1 VKLSREVKN
10 MGKKVLLV
18 GMVMSIVIPLILF
31 YNDVTT
37 IAREVYGSISIPY
50 LAEILGALHILF
62 WNDYSNIYIA
72 IWIGIGLVIGGLIRK
87 SGKGFVYGFYLSGLM
102 MIILY
107 AVTLLIKGET
117 YLPHTALGEFYFIVY
132 FLYPLVANG
141 LLCGFGGLIAG
152 RITKKGALGLSK
164 EMIEQ
169 LIQKAERIC
178 PKCGAKIES
187 SAIFCSVCGAS
198 LESLDENKIDK
209 LEAVEAPHS

>member
-1 VKLSREVKN
+1 

-18 GMVMSIVIPLILF
+18 GMIISIAIPLILF

-37 IAREVYGSISIPY
+37 VAKEVYGSISIPY
-50 LAEILGALHILF
+50 LAEILGALHVLF

-72 IWIGIGLVIGGLIRK
+72 IWIGIGIIIGGLIRK
-87 SGKGFVYGFYLSGLM
+87 GGKGFVYGFYLSGLM

-107 AVTLLIKGET
+107 AVTLLIKDET
-117 YLPHTALGEFYFIVY
+117 YLPHTPLGEFYFIVY

-152 RITKKGALGLSK
+152 RITRKGVLGLSK
-164 EMIEQ
+164 EMVEQ
-169 LIQKAERIC
+169 LIQKAERTC

-187 SAIFCSVCGAS
+187 SAIFCSVCGAN
-198 LESLDENKIDK
+198 LESLNENKIDR
-209 LEAVEAPHS
+209 LDVVETSSS